1 MNANFHF
8 VGKRKRAG
16 GAFGDV
22 RQQLHVPVE
31 TCDIKGVANE
41 FDAVVFIYDT
51 DEELDV
57 FKKLAQGLNNFC
69 RRGNVIN
76 EFVKACDV
84 VSRCEDQVCFV
95 IEKIAGGFGNGEIK
109 QGVFGGFRNGKK
121 RVDWLP
127 ISICVVSCEVAH
139 GILGKVDADWSY
151 KAGEFVGGI
160 SALNDGGCNVEYYYV
175 NIERQLYCVITEYI
189 GGRCFVGRYNLEKDG
204 FDFCRISIRD
214 GASVSE
220 SGIGEKLIGRNEIG
234 CSTAC
239 EVQKRE
245 RAWYL
250 LEKEFSDNDSCR
262 WYCYGVG
269 QDEFSEESVRYLV
282 RVSQNGILSAYR
294 CDYNGWV
301 HLDRHDE
308 DFVRITTECARQEVY
323 KILSVND
330 CRELINDINFFDPNA
345 AYYKSRKGAIVQ
357 VVLSGEGEASRGAG
371 LLFYEYGLFCKTTD
385 CWVDIGDRSV
395 SYKKISLDVFKHSEH
410 RKSWFKRQIV
420 PDGIWRMD
428 EIIRRNVTILS
439 LREAR
444 RFYIEMMLGFRCMAR
459 CCEFISSGD
468 DCGVDHVLC
477 DQPDMSFYFEDH
489 RVDDLFVVRR
499 LWGVSRGGL
508 TYIGDVDQEDSIEQG
523 DCSSWNVGM
532 RYVGRNKLP
541 NNNIVAIDCSR
552 ASDFIIK
559 AGRGGSG
566 ILEDGQCGEGDDGD
580 DEWSCN
586 RRFVSNNSP
595 LGRCLH
601 GAGLS
606 VRCFD
611 VTYHFDLDSR
621 VVFVRSHSGRA
632 YVRNVGSEKFDVELS
647 SMPVHSV
654 AITEDQVAVVD
665 CILRLESCEAL
676 SDVAETKRGR
686 EFLNKQND
694 YKRREWAQISK
705 DVVEGLRGQQ
715 LPEKL
720 VFYGA
725 KRDGKLD
732 AVYFRLYGGPM
743 FSVKRNIW
751 QETAGLSGDLFCST
765 NNVSVQVVKDKIE
778 VSDLMPILWVDFR
791 SGLRIIDDVAMSCDK
806 TETVIDLNAEHR
818 SRAKHCTR
826 LGN

>member
-1 MNANFHF
+1 MNANFYF

-16 GAFGDV
+16 GAFGDA

-282 RVSQNGILSAYR
+282 RVAQDGILSAYR
-294 CDYNGWV
+294 CDYNDWV

-308 DFVRITTECARQEVY
+308 DFVRITTECARQEVH

-330 CRELINDINFFDPNA
+330 CRELINDINF
-345 AYYKSRKGAIVQ
+345 
-357 VVLSGEGEASRGAG
+357 
-371 LLFYEYGLFCKTTD
+371 
-385 CWVDIGDRSV
+385 
-395 SYKKISLDVFKHSEH
+395 
-410 RKSWFKRQIV
+410 
-420 PDGIWRMD
+420 
-428 EIIRRNVTILS
+428 
-439 LREAR
+439 
-444 RFYIEMMLGFRCMAR
+444 
-459 CCEFISSGD
+459 
-468 DCGVDHVLC
+468 
-477 DQPDMSFYFEDH
+477 
-489 RVDDLFVVRR
+489 
-499 LWGVSRGGL
+499 
-508 TYIGDVDQEDSIEQG
+508 
-523 DCSSWNVGM
+523 
-532 RYVGRNKLP
+532 
-541 NNNIVAIDCSR
+541 
-552 ASDFIIK
+552 
-559 AGRGGSG
+559 
-566 ILEDGQCGEGDDGD
+566 
-580 DEWSCN
+580 
-586 RRFVSNNSP
+586 
-595 LGRCLH
+595 
-601 GAGLS
+601 
-606 VRCFD
+606 
-611 VTYHFDLDSR
+611 
-621 VVFVRSHSGRA
+621 
-632 YVRNVGSEKFDVELS
+632 
-647 SMPVHSV
+647 
-654 AITEDQVAVVD
+654 
-665 CILRLESCEAL
+665 
-676 SDVAETKRGR
+676 
-686 EFLNKQND
+686 
-694 YKRREWAQISK
+694 
-705 DVVEGLRGQQ
+705 
-715 LPEKL
+715 
-720 VFYGA
+720 
-725 KRDGKLD
+725 
-732 AVYFRLYGGPM
+732 RLYGGPM
-743 FSVKRNIW
+743 FSVKRNIR

-806 TETVIDLNAEHR
+806 TETVIDLNAGHR